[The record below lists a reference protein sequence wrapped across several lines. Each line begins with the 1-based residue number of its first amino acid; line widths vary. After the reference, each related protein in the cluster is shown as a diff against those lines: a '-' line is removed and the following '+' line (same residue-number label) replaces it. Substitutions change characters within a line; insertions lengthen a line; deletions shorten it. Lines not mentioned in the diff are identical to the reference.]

1 MKYFDDCKTAE
12 TLKKKYQKWAKALHP
27 DNNPG
32 KDTTAAFQEMQA
44 EFSAA
49 WDRLK
54 DIHQA
59 ADGETYE
66 RETTETAAEFMDII
80 DRLTRI
86 VGIDVELCGSW
97 LWVTGDTKPAK
108 DLLKQIGFRWA
119 AKKGAWYYHREPWYK
134 KGGRMTLD
142 EIRAKFGTEKF
153 ASKSPDS
160 LTT

>member
-1 MKYFDDCKTAE
+1 MKYFSGCKTAE
-12 TLKKKYQKWAKALHP
+12 ELKKAYQKQCKALHP

-86 VGIDVELCGSW
+86 VGIDVELCGSC
-97 LWVTGDTKPAK
+97 G
-108 DLLKQIGFRWA
+108 
-119 AKKGAWYYHREPWYK
+119 
-134 KGGRMTLD
+134 
-142 EIRAKFGTEKF
+142 
-153 ASKSPDS
+153 
-160 LTT
+160 